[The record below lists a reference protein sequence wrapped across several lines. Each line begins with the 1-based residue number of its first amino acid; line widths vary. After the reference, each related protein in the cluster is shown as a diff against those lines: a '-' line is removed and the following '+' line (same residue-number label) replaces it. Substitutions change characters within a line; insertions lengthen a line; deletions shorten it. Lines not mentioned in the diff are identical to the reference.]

1 MKKLILF
8 VAAFVTASG
17 VSAYA
22 QSEHGAG
29 TSKHRRLMSSHASVQ
44 NHQPGFQP
52 AVMVPPTGYYGGADA
67 GYGRMDDPSAE
78 GRSGGG

>member
-1 MKKLILF
+1 MKKLVVL

-22 QSEHGAG
+22 QSEHSA
-29 TSKHRRLMSSHASVQ
+29 TKHRRLMASHASVQ
-44 NHQPGFQP
+44 NHQPDFQP
-52 AVMVPPTGYYGGADA
+52 AVIAPPYGYYGGADA
-67 GYGRMDDPSAE
+67 SYGRMDDPSAE